1 MKVVPSARIPAN
13 KVNAHVQSL
22 GWVFVTL
29 IRRRGSRR
37 GLFADCLI
45 SMKTAPHARLAV
57 LPLALAAA
65 FVPFTS
71 FAQTQTAP
79 QLREM
84 VVSVTRS
91 AQPIGDVVADVTII
105 DREAIERAGPVGL
118 ADILVRVPG
127 IQITRNGGTGAN
139 TGVFVRGGE
148 SRHTPVFIDGVRV
161 ESQATAGGASW
172 SNIPIS
178 LIDRIE
184 VLRGPSGAVYGSD
197 AVAGVIQIFTKKGQG
212 PFAPSMAVGYGS
224 YNTSRVEFAAS
235 GSAGAFDYALGLTQ
249 GKSDGF
255 NTRTA
260 AGQNPDADGYKSQG
274 ANAKLGFQVNPGH
287 RIEANMLQSHMDSQY
302 DGGATRDYRRIG
314 DLQTLGLQWEAKWSD
329 RYSTRLA
336 ITQGTDANEE
346 GLNGSTPQISYD
358 KSTIRTLLLQN
369 EYRIGAHLLSAA
381 LESRR
386 DVFRLV
392 GSTAIPGG
400 ASALNK
406 DRSLD
411 GVSLGYGWSGGAH
424 TVQFN
429 ARHDRDSEFGGKTTG
444 SAAYAFALTPQWKVS
459 ASAGTSFRVP
469 TLYQRFSIYGT
480 STLKPES
487 GRNVEAALKY
497 TQGSSQY
504 GVTVY
509 RNRLTNL
516 LSFVSGNGPCP
527 NGGPPTVPANRACY
541 ANTARA
547 QYTGLTLTAAETLGN
562 VHIHG
567 SLDLQNPKNLITNRA
582 LQRRSRQYGTLGA
595 EVPVGGWQLASDLVM
610 ASHTLDSDTS
620 TVVLPGYSLVNLS
633 ATTAL
638 SRDWKLVAKLDN
650 LTDKVYQTASTYAS
664 ARRTLYV
671 GVSWAP
677 L

>member
-1 MKVVPSARIPAN
+1 
-13 KVNAHVQSL
+13 
-22 GWVFVTL
+22 
-29 IRRRGSRR
+29 
-37 GLFADCLI
+37 
-45 SMKTAPHARLAV
+45 MKTVPRARLAV
-57 LPLALAAA
+57 PPLAVAAA
-65 FVPFTS
+65 FPLAFLAASAALSQT
-71 FAQTQTAP
+71 TQTAQTP
-79 QLREM
+79 QAAQSVVAPRLKEM
-84 VVSVTRS
+84 VVSATRS
-91 AQPIGDVVADVTII
+91 AQPIGDVVADVTLI
-105 DREAIERAGPVGL
+105 DRETIERAGPVGL
-118 ADILVRVPG
+118 ADILARVPG

-139 TGVFVRGGE
+139 TSVFVRGGE

-172 SNIPIS
+172 NNIPLS

-184 VLRGPSGAVYGSD
+184 VLRGPSSAVYGSD
-197 AVAGVIQIFTKKGQG
+197 AVAGVIQIFTKRGQG
-212 PFAPSMAVGYGS
+212 PFAPSVSVGYGS
-224 YNTSRVEFAAS
+224 YNTSRVELAAS
-235 GSAGAFDYALGLTQ
+235 GSAGDFDYALGLSQ
-249 GKSDGF
+249 GQSDGF
-255 NTRTA
+255 NARTI
-260 AGQNPDADGYKSQG
+260 AGQNPDADGYKSLG
-274 ANAKLGFQVNPGH
+274 ANAKLGFQINPDH
-287 RIEANMLQSHMDSQY
+287 RIEANALQSHTDSQY
-302 DGGATRDYRRIG
+302 DGGPTRDYRRIS

-329 RYSTRLA
+329 RYSTKLA
-336 ITQGTDANEE
+336 LTQGTDSGEE

-358 KSTIRTLLLQN
+358 KSSISTLLFQN
-369 EYRIGAHLLSAA
+369 EYRLGAHLLSAA

-424 TVQFN
+424 TVQLN

-487 GRNVEAALKY
+487 GRSVEAALKY
-497 TQGSSQY
+497 SQGTSQY

-516 LSFVSGNGPCP
+516 LSFVTGNGPCV
-527 NGGPPTVPANRACY
+527 NGGPPTVLSNRACY
-541 ANTARA
+541 ANTAQA
-547 QYTGLTLTAAETLGN
+547 QYTGVTLTAAETLGN
-562 VHIHG
+562 VRIHG
-567 SLDLQNPKNLITNRA
+567 SLDLQNPKNMVTNRT

-595 EVPVGGWQLASDLVM
+595 EMPLGGWQLATDLIM
-610 ASHTLDSDTS
+610 ASHAFDSDTS
-620 TVVLPGYSLVNLS
+620 NVVLPGYSVMNLS

-638 SRDWKLVAKLDN
+638 SRDWKLVAKLEN
-650 LTDKVYQTASTYAS
+650 LADKVYQTASTYAT
-664 ARRTLYV
+664 ARRNLYV
-671 GVSWAP
+671 GVTWAP
-677 L
+677 R

>member
-1 MKVVPSARIPAN
+1 LSQTTQAAPAG
-13 KVNAHVQSL
+13 A
-22 GWVFVTL
+22 
-29 IRRRGSRR
+29 
-37 GLFADCLI
+37 
-45 SMKTAPHARLAV
+45 
-57 LPLALAAA
+57 
-65 FVPFTS
+65 
-71 FAQTQTAP
+71 AP
-79 QLREM
+79 QLKEM

-105 DREAIERAGPVGL
+105 DRETIERAGPVGL

-139 TGVFVRGGE
+139 TNVFVRGGE

-161 ESQATAGGASW
+161 ESQATAGGVSW
-172 SNIPIS
+172 SNIPLA

-184 VLRGPSGAVYGSD
+184 ILRGPNSAVYGSD

-212 PFAPSMAVGYGS
+212 PFSPSVSMGYGS
-224 YNTSRVEFAAS
+224 YNTSRVELAAS
-235 GSAGAFDYALGLTQ
+235 GSAGAFDYALGLSQ
-249 GKSDGF
+249 GQSDGF
-255 NTRTA
+255 NARTI

-274 ANAKLGFQVNPGH
+274 ANAKLGLQVNPGH
-287 RIEANMLQSHMDSQY
+287 RIEANVMQSHTDSQY
-302 DGGATRDYRRIG
+302 DGGLTRDYRRIA

-329 RYSTRLA
+329 RYSTKLA
-336 ITQGTDANEE
+336 LTQGTDSGEE

-358 KSTIRTLLLQN
+358 KSTISTLLFQN

-392 GSTAIPGG
+392 GSTVIPGG
-400 ASALNK
+400 ASSLNK

-411 GVSLGYGWSGGAH
+411 GVSLGYGWVGGAH
-424 TVQFN
+424 TVQLN

-487 GRNVEAALKY
+487 GRSVEAALKY
-497 TQGSSQY
+497 SQGTAQY

-509 RNRLTNL
+509 RNRVSNL
-516 LSFVSGNGPCP
+516 LSFVTGNGPCI
-527 NGGPPTVPANRACY
+527 NGGPPVVLANRGCY
-541 ANTARA
+541 ANTAQA
-547 QYTGLTLTAAETLGN
+547 EYTGLTLTAAETVGN
-562 VHIHG
+562 VRIQG
-567 SLDLQNPKNLITNRA
+567 SLDLQNPKNLTTNRT

-595 EVPVGGWQLASDLVM
+595 EMPLGGWQLAADLVM
-610 ASHTLDSDTS
+610 ASHTFDSDAS
-620 TVVLPGYSLVNLS
+620 NVILPGYSLVDLS

-638 SRDWKLVAKLDN
+638 SRDWKLTAKLDN
-650 LTDKVYQTASTYAS
+650 LTDKVYQTANTYAS

-671 GVSWAP
+671 GVTWAP
-677 L
+677 Q

>member
-1 MKVVPSARIPAN
+1 MKI
-13 KVNAHVQSL
+13 
-22 GWVFVTL
+22 
-29 IRRRGSRR
+29 
-37 GLFADCLI
+37 
-45 SMKTAPHARLAV
+45 APHARLAV

-65 FVPFTS
+65 FPLAFLAAFPALSQTTQV
-71 FAQTQTAP
+71 AQAGATP
-79 QLREM
+79 QLKEM

-91 AQPIGDVVADVTII
+91 AQPISDVVADVTII
-105 DREAIERAGPVGL
+105 DRETIERAGPVGL

-127 IQITRNGGTGAN
+127 IQITRNGATGAN
-139 TGVFVRGGE
+139 TSVFVRGGE

-161 ESQATAGGASW
+161 ESQTTAGGASW

-197 AVAGVIQIFTKKGQG
+197 AVAGVIQIFTKRGQG
-212 PFAPSMAVGYGS
+212 PFAPSVTLGYGS
-224 YNTSRVEFAAS
+224 YNTSRVELAAS
-235 GSAGAFDYALGLTQ
+235 GSAGAFDYSLGLTQ
-249 GKSDGF
+249 GQSDGF
-255 NTRTA
+255 NARTI
-260 AGQNPDADGYKSQG
+260 AGQNPDADGYKSLG
-274 ANAKLGFQVNPGH
+274 ANAKLGFQVNPDH
-287 RIEANMLQSHMDSQY
+287 RIEANVLQSHMDSQY
-302 DGGATRDYRRIG
+302 DGGPTRDFRRIG
-314 DLQTLGLQWEAKWSD
+314 DLQTLGLQWDAKWSD
-329 RYSTRLA
+329 QYSTKLA

-358 KSTIRTLLLQN
+358 KSTISTLLFQN
-369 EYRIGAHLLSAA
+369 EYRIGAHLLSAT

-392 GSTAIPGG
+392 GSAAVPAGTSAI
-400 ASALNK
+400 NR

-459 ASAGTSFRVP
+459 TSAGTSFRVP

-487 GRNVEAALKY
+487 GRSVEAALKY
-497 TQGSSQY
+497 SQGSSQY

-516 LSFVSGNGPCP
+516 LSFVSGNGPCI
-527 NGGPPTVPANRACY
+527 NGGPPTVLANRACY
-541 ANTARA
+541 ANTAQA
-547 QYTGLTLTAAETLGN
+547 QYTGLTLTAAETVGN

-567 SLDLQNPKNLITNRA
+567 SLDLQNPKNLITNRT

-595 EVPVGGWQLASDLVM
+595 EMPAGGWQLATDLVM
-610 ASHTLDSDTS
+610 ASHTFDSDTS
-620 TVVLPGYSLVNLS
+620 NVVLPGYSIMNLS

-638 SRDWKLVAKLDN
+638 SRDWKLVAKLEN
-650 LTDKVYQTASTYAS
+650 LTDKIYQTANTYAS

-671 GVSWAP
+671 GLTWAP